1 MSYQITPNP
10 IVWRDE
16 FNKYLVKWGE
26 GVYEGIALI
35 YNFDK
40 IDPHF
45 LNNKEWLIDSIKVN
59 PQLYDFLC
67 EEKIFEND
75 RDLKHAY
82 WHSMVS
88 IVGAHYGNINDPE
101 LYDNKNL
108 ALVAIEGNA
117 IAQVVQLASDRL
129 LDDEQVMYAC
139 VMKNPSGL
147 SKASMR
153 LREDPEFM
161 LKAIKESDLSIEYLG
176 PQLLADVGQ
185 NDPHKYLEKRVEA
198 DNLNKSLSEKPTSMA
213 KQLSL
218 DIQSQQYDYGTKTTK
233 SAKTKI

>member
-88 IVGAHYGNINDPE
+88 IVGLTTAT
-101 LYDNKNL
+101 L
-108 ALVAIEGNA
+108 
-117 IAQVVQLASDRL
+117 
-129 LDDEQVMYAC
+129 
-139 VMKNPSGL
+139 
-147 SKASMR
+147 
-153 LREDPEFM
+153 
-161 LKAIKESDLSIEYLG
+161 
-176 PQLLADVGQ
+176 
-185 NDPHKYLEKRVEA
+185 
-198 DNLNKSLSEKPTSMA
+198 T
-213 KQLSL
+213 
-218 DIQSQQYDYGTKTTK
+218 IQSYTT
-233 SAKTKI
+233 TRTLHW